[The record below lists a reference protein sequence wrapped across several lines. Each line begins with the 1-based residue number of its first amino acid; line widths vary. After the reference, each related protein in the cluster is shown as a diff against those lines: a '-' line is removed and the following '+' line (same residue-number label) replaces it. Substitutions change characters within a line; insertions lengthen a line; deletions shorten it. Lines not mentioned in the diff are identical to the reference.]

1 MFVDFT
7 MIAAALGGVGLF
19 LLGMSMMTEGM
30 KVAAGGALRDWLAR
44 GTRTAPRSLAAGFL
58 ITALMQSSSAVTVA
72 TIGMVNAG
80 LLGLGQ
86 AVWLVFG
93 TNVGTTMT
101 GWIVA
106 FAGVKLN
113 VTALALPM
121 IGLGMAARLAA
132 GGRDRIAGSGLAVA
146 GFGLFFLGISFL
158 QTGFADAAGALVTR
172 LPSEESFGRT
182 ALLVAIGV
190 ALTVLMQSSSA
201 ALAVT
206 LAASAGGGLELDA
219 LAAIVVGTNVG
230 TTSTALFAALNA
242 TSAARRVAI
251 AHIAF
256 NVSTA
261 AVTLA
266 ILPQLAGAAS
276 WLAGAAMPGEPI
288 MASLAVFHTLFNV
301 MGVVLMLPVGGLL
314 IQLLARTFVG
324 ADEAIARPKH
334 LDAGLAA
341 IPALAAGGLLREGE
355 RHLAA
360 AATVALAAAGSGG
373 DNPGRRRSI
382 PPSAVRGLGGAIRAF
397 VVGLGKSSLPADL
410 ARALPHVLRASQH
423 ADALA
428 AIDISS
434 APSSAGP
441 EWSGATQY
449 ELLRAAAMRCL
460 ELTSGACGEV
470 EGVRLAADE
479 ADDAYEALKAAL
491 LSSSTSGATN
501 LQDFERTI
509 EASRSLREAAR
520 LAWKASRR
528 LSAARDAIASP

>member
-1 MFVDFT
+1 MFVDSGT
-7 MIAAALGGVGLF
+7 IAAALGGIGLF
-19 LLGMSMMTEGM
+19 LLGMSMMTDGL
-30 KVAAGGALRDWLAR
+30 KAAAGGALRDWLAR
-44 GTRTAPRSLAAGFL
+44 GTRTVPRSLAVGFL

-106 FAGVKLN
+106 FAGVKLD

-132 GGRDRIAGSGLAVA
+132 DGRDRIAGSGTAVA
-146 GFGLFFLGISFL
+146 GFGLFFLGIFFL

-172 LPSEESFGRT
+172 LPSEESFART
-182 ALLVAIGV
+182 ALLVAIGA

-206 LAASAGGGLELDA
+206 LAASAGGGLELEA

-256 NVSTA
+256 NFSTA
-261 AVTLA
+261 TIALA
-266 ILPQLAGAAS
+266 ILPQLAGASS
-276 WLAGAAMPGEPI
+276 WLAGAATPGEPA
-288 MASLAVFHTLFNV
+288 MATLAVFHTLFNV
-301 MGVVLMLPVGGLL
+301 MGVVLMLPAGGLL
-314 IQLLARTFVG
+314 IQLLARMFAD

-360 AATVALAAAGSGG
+360 AAKAALAAAGSGG
-373 DNPGRRRSI
+373 GGPGRHRSI

-397 VVGLGKSSLPADL
+397 VVRLGKSALPADV

-428 AIDISS
+428 AIDIPG
-434 APSSAGP
+434 APSPAGP
-441 EWSGATQY
+441 EWSGAAQY
-449 ELLRAAAMRCL
+449 EFLRAAAMRCL
-460 ELTSGACGEV
+460 ELTSGARGEV

-479 ADDAYEALKAAL
+479 ADAAYEALKAAL
-491 LSSSTSGATN
+491 LSSSASGATN

-509 EASRSLREAAR
+509 EAARSLREAAR
-520 LAWKASRR
+520 LAWKAGRR
-528 LSAARDAIASP
+528 LSAARDATASP